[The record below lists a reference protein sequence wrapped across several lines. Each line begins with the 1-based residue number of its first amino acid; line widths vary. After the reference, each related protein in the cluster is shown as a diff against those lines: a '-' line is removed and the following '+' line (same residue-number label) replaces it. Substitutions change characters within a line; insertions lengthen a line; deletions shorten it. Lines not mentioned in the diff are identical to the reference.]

1 MKSKD
6 RRECVD
12 CLQHQTVKVTVE
24 GNSLGENP
32 ECLQSCIEAP
42 GLLELAISLQFLQ
55 DGSTGHT
62 SQLLTTQELGKRR
75 FWNRVT
81 FTNRYKPSCIRIE
94 PEVEM
99 APLWIPTQ
107 GTTNYISFHWAI
119 GCLEQGF
126 QGTKAF
132 YWTRRVACL
141 RTPTDAVVQVMLS
154 ILRDSKDNI
163 VWLHNL
169 YKHKKLSWNSFLWRQ
184 KEPKHFRISSIDI
197 YKTSWNICY
206 NNSKQIIVFI

>member
-12 CLQHQTVKVTVE
+12 CLQHQTAKVTVE

-75 FWNRVT
+75 FWDSVT

-141 RTPTDAVVQVMLS
+141 RTPTDAVVRVMLS
-154 ILRDSKDNI
+154 SGTQRTTLSGFITCINI
-163 VWLHNL
+163 RNWVGIAFCEDRKNP
-169 YKHKKLSWNSFLWRQ
+169 N
-184 KEPKHFRISSIDI
+184 ISEFQALI
-197 YKTSWNICY
+197 YT
-206 NNSKQIIVFI
+206 KQVGISVTITPNK

>member
-1 MKSKD
+1 MEAQDTPHS
-6 RRECVD
+6 CW
-12 CLQHQTVKVTVE
+12 QH
-24 GNSLGENP
+24 NSWGRGDAET
-32 ECLQSCIEAP
+32 A
-42 GLLELAISLQFLQ
+42 LLSP
-55 DGSTGHT
+55 TGT
-62 SQLLTTQELGKRR
+62 SQ
-75 FWNRVT
+75 V
-81 FTNRYKPSCIRIE
+81 CIRIE

-154 ILRDSKDNI
+154 SGTRRTTLSGFITCINI
-163 VWLHNL
+163 RNWVGIAFCEDRKNP
-169 YKHKKLSWNSFLWRQ
+169 N
-184 KEPKHFRISSIDI
+184 ISEFQALI
-197 YKTSWNICY
+197 YT
-206 NNSKQIIVFI
+206 KQVGISVTITPNK